1 MGFIREMPGSDL
13 HSKYSKVS
21 SPALAKA
28 GWVEDYNLSADEV
41 RNLHILRS
49 FVHWSGIW
57 C

>member
-41 RNLHILRS
+41 RNLHMFRS
-49 FVHWSGIW
+49 FVHWSDIW